1 MHLFHNLE
9 TFGFPLA
16 YNRKYFIAMGMDE
29 QYTSLDICK
38 LIHEKLQNDI
48 NLSCDPMHWT
58 ELASQ
63 DSKLVVHWIW
73 AKIKLIHSHEM
84 EG

>member
-1 MHLFHNLE
+1 M
-9 TFGFPLA
+9 A
-16 YNRKYFIAMGMDE
+16 MDE

-63 DSKLVVHWIW
+63 DSKLVVH
-73 AKIKLIHSHEM
+73 
-84 EG
+84 